1 MDSLT
6 HGSFIWLEAVC
17 AERNVARRY
26 TVALSRDLFGASIVE
41 FAWGRIGTKGQGR
54 AVSFASE
61 DEASRF
67 ARQLLRRRASAAW
80 LMDAET
86 PRARLLGMLKLERGL
101 NADGVAA
108 LCDGGRFA
116 PDPLTDSERAAL
128 TTRSTKDAPAHIAG
142 DYPEWLDPQF
152 AAVFGDTRVGEAIAM
167 ASRAPLDLR
176 VNTLKASQDK
186 DRKSVV

>member
-67 ARQLLRRRASAAW
+67 ARQLLRRRASAPKRIGVPYREVSLAVGGLRRLWRHFGASAW
-80 LMDAET
+80 SPGRKHGQIGL
-86 PRARLLGMLKLERGL
+86 LERRSGL
-101 NADGVAA
+101 
-108 LCDGGRFA
+108 
-116 PDPLTDSERAAL
+116 
-128 TTRSTKDAPAHIAG
+128 
-142 DYPEWLDPQF
+142 
-152 AAVFGDTRVGEAIAM
+152 
-167 ASRAPLDLR
+167 
-176 VNTLKASQDK
+176 
-186 DRKSVV
+186 